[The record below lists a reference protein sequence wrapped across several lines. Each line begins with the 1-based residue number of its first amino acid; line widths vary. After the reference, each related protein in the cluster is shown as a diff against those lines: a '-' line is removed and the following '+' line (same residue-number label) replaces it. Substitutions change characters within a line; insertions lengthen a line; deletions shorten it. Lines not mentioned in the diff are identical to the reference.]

1 MNMKKRKRVKAEERI
16 KGCCTEL
23 RKKLRLTLSGRK
35 EFKSALK
42 AQLWCRGICCFIQDM
57 VWGMKVVFCQVLH
70 PQF

>member
-1 MNMKKRKRVKAEERI
+1 MGLYSIVFRNRNCVGMVLFAVAVDCGEHV
-16 KGCCTEL
+16 
-23 RKKLRLTLSGRK
+23 SGRK

-42 AQLWCRGICCFIQDM
+42 AQLWCRGVCCFIQDM